1 MATRT
6 FLKIASSG
14 LADEE
19 RTVEV
24 SAGAGDSGK
33 ITTGSNF
40 APLSL
45 LLKDGVTG
53 LPVNLTGA
61 TVSVVVKDEQTGM
74 TIVAAGAGSVNG
86 ANPTLVEFYFADV
99 DVAKITRVATWLV
112 EWTIVAA
119 NGRTYRTPEP
129 LRLPVRPRL

>member
-1 MATRT
+1 MAFSYNT
-6 FLKIASSG
+6 
-14 LADEE
+14 
-19 RTVEV
+19 
-24 SAGAGDSGK
+24 

-45 LLKDGVTG
+45 LVKDGITG
-53 LPVNLTGA
+53 LPVNFTDADVL
-61 TVSVVVKDEQTGM
+61 VVVKDEQTGEA
-74 TIVAAGAGSVNG
+74 IVAAGVGSVNG
-86 ANPTLVEFYFADV
+86 SNPTLVEFYFADE
-99 DVAKITRVATWLV
+99 DVAKITRITTWLV